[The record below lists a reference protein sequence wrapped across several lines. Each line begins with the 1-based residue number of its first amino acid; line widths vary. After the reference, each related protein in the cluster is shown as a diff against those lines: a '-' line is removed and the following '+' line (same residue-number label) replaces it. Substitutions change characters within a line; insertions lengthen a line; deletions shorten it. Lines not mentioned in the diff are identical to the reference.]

1 MNPGPLKSSCAKML
15 ASKTAQKIILQIL
28 CLIQVVPEPRGIADN
43 LDEIAMMAKN
53 FVDKNGV
60 EQKVVELND
69 NDEEILDEEETMMAP
84 SEADIERAK
93 RLLRLKK

>member
-1 MNPGPLKSSCAKML
+1 
-15 ASKTAQKIILQIL
+15 
-28 CLIQVVPEPRGIADN
+28 

>member
-1 MNPGPLKSSCAKML
+1 ML
-15 ASKTAQKIILQIL
+15 FLN
-28 CLIQVVPEPRGIADN
+28 QVVPEPRGIADN

-60 EQKVVELND
+60 EKKVVELND
-69 NDEEILDEEETMMAP
+69 DEEEILDEEETMMAP

>member
-1 MNPGPLKSSCAKML
+1 ML
-15 ASKTAQKIILQIL
+15 FLN
-28 CLIQVVPEPRGIADN
+28 QVVPEPRGIADN

-60 EQKVVELND
+60 EKKVVELND
-69 NDEEILDEEETMMAP
+69 DDEEILDEEETRMAP

>member
-1 MNPGPLKSSCAKML
+1 MFF
-15 ASKTAQKIILQIL
+15 
-28 CLIQVVPEPRGIADN
+28 QVVPEPRGIADN

-60 EQKVVELND
+60 EKKVVELND

>member
-1 MNPGPLKSSCAKML
+1 ML
-15 ASKTAQKIILQIL
+15 FLN
-28 CLIQVVPEPRGIADN
+28 QVVPEPRGIADN

-60 EQKVVELND
+60 EKKVVELND
-69 NDEEILDEEETMMAP
+69 DDEEILDEEETMMAP